1 MDLFTLYQYII
12 TAILTLFLINFI
24 INIIL
29 FKDITKYKL
38 PENLIKSPPLVSV
51 LIPARNEELN
61 IKRCINSLL
70 KQDYPN
76 IEILVLDDNST
87 DSTSQIVKKLEKRD
101 KRVKL
106 FEGKPLKE
114 GWLGKSYACWQLS
127 KYAKGEYLVFTD
139 SDTLHFENSISSLI
153 GSLTINRLDGLS
165 AVPRQIMVTLHERM
179 VYIWVHFGILTLLP
193 LILVKKSKNPLFSTA
208 NGQCILFK
216 NDVYKKIG
224 GHKSIRT
231 EILEDIHISK
241 QAKRLGYKF
250 MVFDGS
256 KNIHCKMYRN
266 FSQLISGFS
275 KFMFAAFDYQIF
287 TITAVVLLI
296 SALFLFPFI
305 LLPLG
310 ILFFS
315 WSARTMGLIIIQ
327 ILIVLIMRVIMAIK
341 IKSRATDAFLH
352 PISMIYIILICTNSV
367 LQAKFREG
375 ILWKSRK
382 YDVSK
387 KDCLDLVEDEDIQKI
402 YR

>member
-12 TAILTLFLINFI
+12 TVILTLFFIDFI

-38 PENLIKSPPLVSV
+38 TEKFIKSPPLVSI
-51 LIPARNEELN
+51 LIPARNEEFT
-61 IKRCINSLL
+61 IKRCIKSLL

-76 IEILVLDDNST
+76 IEILVLDDSSS
-87 DSTSQIVKKLEKRD
+87 DRTSLIVKELGEKD
-101 KRVKL
+101 KRIKL
-106 FEGKPLKE
+106 FTGKPLKD

-139 SDTLHFENSISSLI
+139 ADTLHFENSISSLI
-153 GSLTINRLDGLS
+153 GGLISNRLDGLS

-179 VYIWVHFGILTLLP
+179 VYVWVHFGILSLLP

-216 NDVYKKIG
+216 NEVYKKIG
-224 GHKSIRT
+224 GHKAIRA

-241 QAKRLGYKF
+241 QAKRFGYKF
-250 MVFDGS
+250 MIFDGS
-256 KNIHCKMYRN
+256 KSINCKMYRN

-275 KFMFAAFDYQIF
+275 KFMFAAFDYQVF
-287 TITAVVLLI
+287 TISAVVLII
-296 SALFLFPFI
+296 SVLFLFPFI

-310 ILFFS
+310 IFIFD
-315 WSARTMGLIIIQ
+315 WSGRIMSLITIQ
-327 ILIVLIMRVIMAIK
+327 VLTLLIMRVIMAIK
-341 IKSRATDAFLH
+341 LKSRASDAFLH
-352 PISMIYIILICTNSV
+352 PLSMIYIILICINSV
-367 LQAKFREG
+367 FQAKFREG
-375 ILWKSRK
+375 VLWKSRR

-387 KDCLDLVEDEDIQKI
+387 KDSLDLVEDEEVQKI
-402 YR
+402 YD